1 MRGLARLANRLPKER
16 CARAPVNNLLCCP
29 FYLYNKT
36 KYPSEWFDK
45 PVSGANRRRARARY
59 VLRGPSL
66 YRARYSRALTRAGF
80 AQQVKKNT
88 YKLWIVVVASL
99 VHFMLLHILDSRPHS
114 NNPVSVSQV
123 KSILTGLLMQN
134 HLSYFWWALRG
145 LMGQLLSYRKHP

>member
-1 MRGLARLANRLPKER
+1 MRGPARLANRLPKER

-66 YRARYSRALTRAGF
+66 YRARHSRAGF
-80 AQQVKKNT
+80 AQQVKENT
-88 YKLWIVVVASL
+88 YKLRIVVVASL
-99 VHFMLLHILDSRPHS
+99 VHFMLLFILDSRPHN
-114 NNPVSVSQV
+114 NNPVSVSQM
-123 KSILTGLLMQN
+123 KSILTGLFMQIAN
-134 HLSYFWWALRG
+134 VTSDELSGVSWD
-145 LMGQLLSYRKHP
+145 SY

>member
-66 YRARYSRALTRAGF
+66 HRARHSRAGF

-88 YKLWIVVVASL
+88 HKLRIVVVASL
-99 VHFMLLHILDSRPHS
+99 VHFMLLHTLDSRPHS
-114 NNPVSVSQV
+114 KIPVSVSQV
-123 KSILTGLLMQN
+123 KSILTGLLMQITCVTSDE
-134 HLSYFWWALRG
+134 LSGASWE
-145 LMGQLLSYRKHP
+145 LLSQRKQP